1 LLSRSSFAFIS
12 LPTLSFSPTPLNL
25 KSKTLFVFVS
35 FHISGELNIATCL
48 VLKKNWVLY
57 CKIH

>member
-48 VLKKNWVLY
+48 VLKKN
-57 CKIH
+57 